1 MSTSECPTDYLT
13 TGTGGRVQGWY
24 YHPDGKMVPSV
35 TEVLGLLTPD
45 LTGWA
50 AGIAS
55 RAVYQS
61 AQTDGLYCR
70 STKLGITQ
78 SDAER
83 TGRDAVEGKR
93 AAAADIGTELHASAW
108 GLLGDGHPL
117 PTSRPVGIALDNLR
131 RWYSDTG
138 PERVR
143 VVATEQ
149 QVYGDG
155 YAGTLDGV
163 VMIDGQAGV
172 LELKTSRE
180 LRPAHAM
187 QAAAYRAA
195 WTREGKSPRLSFAAV
210 LRVDKTRGGYE
221 MAMVDQRRALAA
233 FKAVLRAY
241 FAVRGRVYAGTW

>member
-1 MSTSECPTDYLT
+1 M
-13 TGTGGRVQGWY
+13 
-24 YHPDGKMVPSV
+24 
-35 TEVLGLLTPD
+35 
-45 LTGWA
+45 
-50 AGIAS
+50 
-55 RAVYQS
+55 
-61 AQTDGLYCR
+61 
-70 STKLGITQ
+70 
-78 SDAER
+78 
-83 TGRDAVEGKR
+83 EGKR
-93 AAAADIGTELHASAW
+93 TAAADIGTELHASAW

-131 RWYSDTG
+131 QWYTDTG

-195 WTREGKSPRLSFAAV
+195 WTREGNRPGCPSRQSCGW
-210 LRVDKTRGGYE
+210 TRP
-221 MAMVDQRRALAA
+221 
-233 FKAVLRAY
+233 
-241 FAVRGRVYAGTW
+241 AGATRWRW